1 MYSIPTKDS
10 SVEETAAEIVMRL
23 VVGDGSLLFRLAIGR
38 RLILALSH
46 CGNLATISGLR
57 GKGSVVAQEQSRET

>member
-1 MYSIPTKDS
+1 MRFIIGDS
-10 SVEETAAEIVMRL
+10 
-23 VVGDGSLLFRLAIGR
+23 SLLFRLAIGR

-46 CGNLATISGLR
+46 CGNLAMISGLR